1 MSSIAI
7 YAFFVQP
14 FVLVA
19 LAGGAAWL
27 HMRNLKRRHRQ
38 HPAE

>member
-7 YAFFVQP
+7 YAFFIQP
-14 FVLVA
+14 IVLVA

-27 HMRNLKRRHRQ
+27 HMRNLRRHNEQ